1 MIPLPQLVPDEC
13 RVLGT
18 LIEKAHTTPAQY
30 PLTLNSLTTG
40 VNQKSNR
47 HPVVNVDEER
57 VFDALDGL
65 KRKGFARDVLLTGS
79 RVTKFRHIAREALG
93 VDTPQLVIL
102 TELLLRGPQT
112 PGELRQNASRMH
124 PLESLEVVQT
134 VLQSLI
140 DRAPGADGAKPPALV
155 RELPPAPG
163 SRAARYAQ
171 LICPTL
177 HRLDEA
183 APSSSGSAIEVPAG
197 GSGKLPD
204 VGADLLARIDNLEH
218 QVAELRAALSA
229 LNVDLGRGDAS

>member
-1 MIPLPQLVPDEC
+1 MIQLSPDEC

-47 HPVVNVDEER
+47 LPVVNLDEDR
-57 VFDALDGL
+57 VFDALDAL
-65 KRKGFARDVLLTGS
+65 KRKGFVRDVLLTGS
-79 RVTKFRHIAREALG
+79 RVTKFRHVARETLG
-93 VDTPQLVIL
+93 VDTSQLVIL
-102 TELLLRGPQT
+102 AELLLRGPQT

-124 PLESLEVVQT
+124 PLESLDIVQG

-140 DRAPGADGAKPPALV
+140 ERAPGPDGFHPEPLV

-163 SRAARYAQ
+163 SRAARFAQ

-177 HRLDEA
+177 HRLDEPA
-183 APSSSGSAIEVPAG
+183 APGGALPVEVPGSA
-197 GSGKLPD
+197 GKLPD
-204 VGADLLARIDNLEH
+204 VAADLLARIDNLEG
-218 QVAELRAALSA
+218 QVAELRSALSA
-229 LNVDLGRGDAS
+229 LNSDLGRAGETQ